1 MTNIDSNRNWALKI
15 AEEQIKAS
23 NLNIDKTITLKKSG
37 GIGTERGVCVNNA
50 PNAGAAFYKMRHAYT
65 RLCGFRAALGST

>member
-1 MTNIDSNRNWALKI
+1 MQNLQVTDYPGVCIKIAMTNIDSNRNWALKI

-37 GIGTERGVCVNNA
+37 GIGTERGV
-50 PNAGAAFYKMRHAYT
+50 
-65 RLCGFRAALGST
+65 